1 MKRYR
6 EVEMRT
12 HTCGELRSEH
22 VENQVTLCGWVNKYR
37 NLGGLHFLDLRDKYG
52 VTQLNFVGFKG
63 DLEILKKATLEST
76 IKASGW
82 VQLRPPEAQ
91 NREMPTGEI
100 EVRVESMELL
110 SACDI
115 DDIPFLPFGAT
126 EATEDL
132 KLRHRYLDL
141 RRQNLQD
148 ILKLRSDVTLQVR
161 QMFSDEG
168 FVEVETPILYK
179 ATPEGARD
187 YLVPSRVHVGNAY
200 ALPQSPQTLKQLL
213 MIGGTDKYFQICRCF
228 RDEDLRADRQ
238 PEFSQIDVEAS
249 FATPSHIK
257 SLAEKL
263 MQKLFGL
270 PEDFVMPGMS
280 FDQAMERYG
289 CDRPDLRFG
298 LEHVVVTELFKGSP
312 FKVFSQTAD
321 AGGMIKAI
329 FIPKEPKPQKVAQF
343 SRQQLE
349 GLTEV
354 VKPCKGK
361 GVAFFKVEEGK
372 AGSGIAK
379 FITPEIL
386 QKLEAKAE
394 VCGEGTWLFVADRDA
409 SVVHASA
416 HALRTH
422 LGDKFELAGDEYRF
436 VWVYDFPLFEW
447 DDEHKRPVAKHH
459 PFTAPK
465 REHLEHFMKG
475 GGDVWR
481 KTYADAYDVVCN
493 GYELGGGSVRI
504 YQREV
509 QARMFQV
516 LGISQEEAER
526 QFGFFLQALSFGTP
540 PHAGIAFGLDRIV
553 MLLAKCRSIR
563 DVIAFP
569 KTTSA
574 TDLMAQA
581 PSPIEAANLEEL
593 GLTLKKV

>member
-1 MKRYR
+1 
-6 EVEMRT
+6 MRT
-12 HTCGELRSEH
+12 HTCGELRLEH
-22 VENQVTLCGWVNKYR
+22 MKNQVTLCGWVNKYR

-52 VTQLNFVGFKG
+52 VTQLNFVNFKG

-76 IKASGW
+76 IKASGQ

-91 NREMPTGEI
+91 NRKMPTGEI
-100 EVRVESMELL
+100 EVRVESVELL

-132 KLRHRYLDL
+132 KLRYRYLDL
-141 RRQNLQD
+141 RRQSLQN

-161 QMFSDEG
+161 QMFSKEG

-187 YLVPSRVHVGNAY
+187 YLVPSRVRVGSAY
-200 ALPQSPQTLKQLL
+200 ALPQSPQILKQLL

-238 PEFSQIDVEAS
+238 PEFSQIDVEVS
-249 FATPSHIK
+249 FATPAYIK

-270 PEDFVMPGMS
+270 PEDFVMPSMS
-280 FDQAMERYG
+280 YDRAMESYG

-298 LEHVVVTELFKGSP
+298 LEHIIVTEFFKGSP

-321 AGGMIKAI
+321 TGGLIKAI
-329 FIPKEPKPQKVAQF
+329 FVPKEPKPKTVAQF
-343 SRQQLE
+343 SRQQLDA
-349 GLTEV
+349 LSEV
-354 VKPCKGK
+354 VKPFGGK
-361 GVAFFKVEEGK
+361 GVAYFKVEEGK

-386 QKLEAKAE
+386 QKLQDKAE
-394 VCGEGTWLFVADRDA
+394 ARGDGTWLFVADRDA

-422 LGDKFELAGDEYRF
+422 LADTLKLLGDEYRF

-447 DDEHKRPVAKHH
+447 DDENKRPVAKHH

-465 REHLEHFMKG
+465 REHLEHFMNG
-475 GGDVWR
+475 SEDVWQ

-504 YQREV
+504 YQRDV

-516 LGISQEEAER
+516 LGMSEEETKR
-526 QFGFFLQALSFGTP
+526 QFGPFLQALRFGTP
-540 PHAGIAFGLDRIV
+540 PHAGVAFGLDRIV
-553 MLLAKCRSIR
+553 MLLAKCQSIR

-574 TDLMAQA
+574 TDLMSEA
-581 PSPIEAANLEEL
+581 PSPIEAAHLQEL
-593 GLTLKKV
+593 GLALKKI